1 VGEWAN
7 FDNNILHLRAEKGL
21 FFMCTAE
28 RKKALIFVST
38 PQSHFQVTAGID
50 RLCLHPLDKLP
61 QSLDFSRLFRS

>member
-28 RKKALIFVST
+28 RKKALIFIST
-38 PQSHFQVTAGID
+38 PLSHFQVNAGTD
-50 RLCLHPLDKLP
+50 RLCLPPLDDTPKV
-61 QSLDFSRLFRS
+61 LDFS